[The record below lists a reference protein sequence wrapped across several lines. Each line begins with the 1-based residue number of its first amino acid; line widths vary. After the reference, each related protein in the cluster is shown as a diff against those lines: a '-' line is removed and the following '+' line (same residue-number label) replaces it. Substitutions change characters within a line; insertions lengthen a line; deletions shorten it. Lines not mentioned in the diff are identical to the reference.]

1 MSLVGRLEDLALPD
15 IFQIISLSKKTGT
28 LVVRSRKGTGM
39 VVFKSG
45 QVIQAG
51 SDSIRDSLGN
61 ILVSQGMVDQGDL
74 AVALALQKSAP
85 DKPLGMILAETGATT
100 SKVIEDVV
108 RQQIEDIIYDLLAW
122 EEGFFNFELGEIA
135 PKDKIEIDTHD
146 LLLKS
151 GLSAE
156 YLLMEGTR
164 ILDEKRKDQKKKAP
178 PSHPSTKTAPAAK
191 AAPAPKAAPAAKRAV
206 PEAPPAPKP
215 APAQPP
221 RPAPVVRTSYEPAKE
236 EFRAKIETEESS
248 KQLTTLKSMF
258 DELRFP
264 TATAEVTLLILR
276 YASEVV
282 NRAVL
287 FMAKKDEVRGLGQF
301 GIELPSGASPDKV
314 VRNIRIP
321 LSEPSLFRNVIES
334 RRTYLGPLE
343 VSQQNSYFV
352 NEAGGLRPDTV
363 LAIPLIVDDK
373 IVLIVYGDNLPDQ
386 KPIRGVETLEIFMNQ
401 AGMALEKALLQRKL
415 TELQKESK

>member
-61 ILVSQGMVDQGDL
+61 ILVSQGMVGQEDL
-74 AVALALQKSAP
+74 AAALAMQKSAP

-100 SKVIEDVV
+100 SKIIEDVV
-108 RQQIEDIIYDLLAW
+108 RQQIEEIIYDLLAW

-178 PSHPSTKTAPAAK
+178 PSQPSPKATPAARR
-191 AAPAPKAAPAAKRAV
+191 AA
-206 PEAPPAPKP
+206 PEAPLAPKP
-215 APAQPP
+215 APFQSP
-221 RPAPVVRTSYEPAKE
+221 RPAPVVRASYEPARE
-236 EFRAKIETEESS
+236 EFRARIETEEPS
-248 KQLTTLKSMF
+248 KQLATLKSMF

-282 NRAVL
+282 NRAIL

-301 GIELPSGASPDKV
+301 GIELPGGKSPDQA

-343 VSQQNSYFV
+343 ASRQNSYFV
-352 NEAGGLRPDTV
+352 NEAGGLKPDTA
-363 LAIPLIVDDK
+363 LAIPLIVDGK
-373 IVLIVYGDNLPDQ
+373 IALIVYGDNLPDQ

-401 AGMALEKALLQRKL
+401 AGMALEKALLERKL
-415 TELQKESK
+415 AELQKESK